1 MKLKLT
7 RQDLQRLVA
16 LSPQPGEQY
25 SVNHEDCPA
34 GQDTRGRLSYRLAD
48 DNRLLLAH
56 CFNCGRSGVISVRSR
71 FVTFWAGTD
80 RKPEELKKEYDLF
93 DYWMGAYSAAES
105 LIGEFTDEDR
115 WPGGY
120 FESCWSEFCEAEKFG
135 IRETPSH
142 YVIPRG
148 NVPNDITGFEIRTKG
163 LKYYTRVIHPM
174 YKEDSKLLIYNKDG
188 SRIGVVCEDP
198 ISAMKVSL
206 AGFAGIALC
215 GTTLSVGDALKLS
228 LLFDKVV
235 VWLDNDSKTVKEQAH
250 LNRARL
256 AIYMD
261 GAFLV
266 DGLHDPKGYL
276 LPYIRST
283 IEDCVKEHE

>member
-7 RQDLQRLVA
+7 RQDLQRLAA

-25 SVNHEDCPA
+25 SVNHDDCPA
-34 GQDTRGRLSYRLAD
+34 GEDTRGRLSYRLAD
-48 DNRLLLAH
+48 DNRLLMAH
-56 CFNCGRSGVISVRSR
+56 CFNCGRSGVMSVRSR
-71 FVTFWAGTD
+71 LLSAARY
-80 RKPEELKKEYDLF
+80 RKPEELKEEYNLF
-93 DYWMGAYSAAES
+93 DSWMDAYSAAEP
-105 LIGEFTDEDR
+105 LDFGNKEM

-120 FESCWSEFCEAEKFG
+120 FASCWTEFCDAEKFG
-135 IRETPSH
+135 IRETPHH
-142 YVIPRG
+142 YIIPRG
-148 NVPNDITGFEIRTKG
+148 NVPNDITGFEIRPKG
-163 LKYYTRVIHPM
+163 LKYYTRIIHPM
-174 YKEDSKLLIYNKDG
+174 YKEDSKLLIYNKDS

-206 AGFAGIALC
+206 AGFAGVALC
-215 GTTLSVGDALKLS
+215 GATLSVGDALKLS

-256 AIYMD
+256 AMYMD
-261 GAFLV
+261 GAYLV
-266 DGLHDPKGYL
+266 EKLSDPKSYTL
-276 LPYIRST
+276 SFVRST